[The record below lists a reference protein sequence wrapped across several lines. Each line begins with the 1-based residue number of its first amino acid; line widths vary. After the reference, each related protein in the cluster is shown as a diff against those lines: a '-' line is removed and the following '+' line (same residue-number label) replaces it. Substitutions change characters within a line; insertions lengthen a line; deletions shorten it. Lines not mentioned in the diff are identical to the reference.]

1 MQFSLAFQCFF
12 MFDLFLIWVR
22 KFRREG
28 ACLTKN
34 ILTLFA
40 TFLNCIKKHW
50 CCVTVLSLVIF
61 LALFTLLPVPDYS
74 CFTLKSNVPYVCES
88 VKYLE
93 SDFSRLSVRLKLVFD
108 IDLNMKLLWSQDPLS
123 KWYHNKSCSNPS
135 RWNYFDF

>member
-1 MQFSLAFQCFF
+1 MFNKKHPNTFRHVFFLARV
-12 MFDLFLIWVR
+12 LG
-22 KFRREG
+22 EG
-28 ACLTKN
+28 EGLEKRFYPN
-34 ILTLFA
+34 F
-40 TFLNCIKKHW
+40 IKKHW

-61 LALFTLLPVPDYS
+61 FALFTLLPVPDYS

-93 SDFSRLSVRLKLVFD
+93 SDFSRLSVRLIKLVFD